1 MHGIPRYRTFQGP
14 ALFRHGF
21 RPFFLGAGIWS
32 AVAVFIW
39 LAIIRGDLSLPTV
52 FAPAPWHAHEMLF
65 GFAAAAVAGF
75 MLTAIPNWTGRLP
88 LQGVPLIILFSVWV
102 LGRVAMATSS
112 VIGGPLAAVIDV
124 AFLAILFLTVLREIV
139 SGRNWRNLP
148 MPIAV
153 AVLVIANGLTQLE
166 ANKLVSSG
174 MLGERLGLATIVL
187 LISLVGGRII
197 PSFTRNWLVK
207 RDDDRVPVPFG
218 RFDIAVLFLVLIS
231 VSFWVASPNSTS
243 TGAALIIVGLLST
256 ARLARWRGLR
266 TRSEPLLWILHLGYA
281 WVAIGLSLLGF
292 SILLPTVV
300 PYSVG
305 LHALSAGAIGTMTL
319 AVMTRATRGH
329 TGRSLTADPR
339 TVAIYVLITLAAVLR
354 VAASFFPNVYV
365 VLLMSSGASWIGAFS
380 LFVACYGPMLL
391 TASPTR
397 T

>member
-231 VSFWVASPNSTS
+231 VSFWVANPNSTS

-339 TVAIYVLITLAAVLR
+339 TVAIYALITLAAVLR
-354 VAASFFPNVYV
+354 VAAPFFPDVYV